1 MRNPRILVLDR
12 SDELAAQVT
21 TAAEA
26 LRPRPEVVACA
37 RATEAAD
44 LLTEAGPF
52 DVLVAGPTLGSRS
65 GLNRLELIHDEVP
78 GLSLVLAL
86 ARRPD
91 ASLREIVRTGA
102 CDLLQ
107 LPVGDEELTS
117 TLERAIERARRAAP
131 AVPGAAAAP
140 APSPAASGARPGT
153 IYTVASATGGCG
165 KTFYATNLAA
175 FLRKHTGARVC
186 IVDLDLQFGEIVTS
200 LRLRPRYTIH
210 DYLAHDDGET
220 DAPADIE
227 EFLVTH
233 ETGVHVLPAP
243 RDPAEADRIAPRDV
257 TKVLEALRER
267 FDYVIVDT
275 PAQLS
280 EVVLA
285 SFDLSERLFVMA
297 TLDLPSVR
305 NMGVF
310 LTTLE
315 KLKVPADNISL
326 IINKAE
332 RDVGIDIAQI
342 QRLFPQ
348 GFMSVLPY
356 AKEVSRSINVG
367 MPVLVSAPTA
377 EISRRLAAGMAELLP
392 PDQRRRV
399 AEAAEAAGGGRL
411 SRLFRRSQVSLVPQE
426 SR

>member
-1 MRNPRILVLDR
+1 
-12 SDELAAQVT
+12 
-21 TAAEA
+21 
-26 LRPRPEVVACA
+26 
-37 RATEAAD
+37 
-44 LLTEAGPF
+44 
-52 DVLVAGPTLGSRS
+52 
-65 GLNRLELIHDEVP
+65 
-78 GLSLVLAL
+78 
-86 ARRPD
+86 
-91 ASLREIVRTGA
+91 
-102 CDLLQ
+102 
-107 LPVGDEELTS
+107 
-117 TLERAIERARRAAP
+117 
-131 AVPGAAAAP
+131 
-140 APSPAASGARPGT
+140 
-153 IYTVASATGGCG
+153 
-165 KTFYATNLAA
+165 
-175 FLRKHTGARVC
+175 
-186 IVDLDLQFGEIVTS
+186 
-200 LRLRPRYTIH
+200 
-210 DYLAHDDGET
+210 
-220 DAPADIE
+220 
-227 EFLVTH
+227 
-233 ETGVHVLPAP
+233 VHVLPAP

-257 TKVLEALRER
+257 TKVLETLRER

-377 EISRRLAAGMAELLP
+377 EISRRMVAGMAELLP

-399 AEAAEAAGGGRL
+399 TEAAEAAGGGRL